1 MPSTYHDSTTYNNSV
16 THDNS
21 ASDNHSRANDDTG
34 PSPSSREYY
43 SENRRTWRSWVKGSK
58 GG

>member
-1 MPSTYHDSTTYNNSV
+1 MSLNCSTYHDSTTYNNSV

-43 SENRRTWRSWVKGSK
+43 CKYKVRCMINK
-58 GG
+58 